1 MSENREYLEYDEDII
16 EAPKAPQYPPRKS
29 RRKKKK
35 SFAGKFS
42 YILFVL
48 GVSFILSGF
57 IIITANDV
65 FALVKDETSVI
76 IDIEDDSVS
85 AKDVSKILKENGVIK
100 FPWAFRLY
108 SSLTHYDE
116 FKSGKFELDTSMD
129 YGQIINNLMRVSTY
143 TETVEVTIPEGYT
156 LAQIAEL
163 MENSMV
169 CSKDDLLETAAT
181 YEFKHDFL
189 QDIPMEENRLEGFL
203 FPDTY
208 EFYKNDKPVNV
219 LNKMLNNFDSKYSDD
234 LQKAVEETG
243 YSLYEIITIASMV
256 EREAV
261 LASEQS
267 TIAGVIMNRL
277 NDSADFPYLNIDAT
291 VQYALGEHKSALTSE
306 DLKVDSPYN
315 TYIYKGLP
323 KGPICNP
330 GMGAI
335 LASINP
341 ESHNYYYYVA
351 SGDESGSH
359 IFSKTLEEHN
369 QARES
374 VKQN

>member
-1 MSENREYLEYDEDII
+1 MSENREYLEYDEEITQ
-16 EAPKAPQYPPRKS
+16 APKAPQYPPRKS

-76 IDIEDDSVS
+76 IDIEEENIS

-108 SSLTHYDE
+108 SSLKHYDE

-156 LAQIAEL
+156 LDQIAEL

-208 EFYKNDKPVNV
+208 EFYKNEKPVNV

>member
-1 MSENREYLEYDEDII
+1 MSENREYLEYDEEITQ
-16 EAPKAPQYPPRKS
+16 APKAPQYPPRKS

-76 IDIEDDSVS
+76 IDIEEENIS
-85 AKDVSKILKENGVIK
+85 AKDVSKILKEYGVIK

-108 SSLTHYDE
+108 SSLKHYDE

-156 LAQIAEL
+156 LDQIAEL

-208 EFYKNDKPVNV
+208 EFYKNEKPVNV

>member
-1 MSENREYLEYDEDII
+1 MSENREYLEYDEEITQ
-16 EAPKAPQYPPRKS
+16 APKAPQYPPRKS

-76 IDIEDDSVS
+76 IDIEEENIS

-108 SSLTHYDE
+108 SSLKHYDE

-219 LNKMLNNFDSKYSDD
+219 LNKMLNNFNSKYSDD
-234 LQKAVEETG
+234 LQKAAEETG
-243 YSLYEIITIASMV
+243 YSMYEIITIASMV

>member
-1 MSENREYLEYDEDII
+1 M
-16 EAPKAPQYPPRKS
+16 
-29 RRKKKK
+29 
-35 SFAGKFS
+35 
-42 YILFVL
+42 
-48 GVSFILSGF
+48 
-57 IIITANDV
+57 
-65 FALVKDETSVI
+65 
-76 IDIEDDSVS
+76 
-85 AKDVSKILKENGVIK
+85 SKILKENGVIK

-108 SSLTHYDE
+108 SSLKHYDE

-219 LNKMLNNFDSKYSDD
+219 LNKMLNNFNSKYSDD
-234 LQKAVEETG
+234 LQKAAEETG
-243 YSLYEIITIASMV
+243 YSMYEIITIASMV